1 MPLLALLGFVW
12 VVGLVLDA
20 IFPGGTS
27 WWVQAAFAVIGLN
40 LVLRLLARRAR
51 RRHATAQREGGPPGV
66 IDV

>member
-1 MPLLALLGFVW
+1 
-12 VVGLVLDA
+12 
-20 IFPGGTS
+20 
-27 WWVQAAFAVIGLN
+27 VQAVVAVIGLN